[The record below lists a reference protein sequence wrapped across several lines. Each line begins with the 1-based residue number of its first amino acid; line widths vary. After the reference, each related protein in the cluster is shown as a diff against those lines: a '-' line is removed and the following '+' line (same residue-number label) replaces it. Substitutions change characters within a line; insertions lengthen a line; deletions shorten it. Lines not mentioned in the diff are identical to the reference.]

1 MIEIRTICWIM
12 PFGCH
17 DKRLYIL
24 RVDRSSITGDG
35 GKTMEDRKVVTIEDR
50 IPTLKAQRKQ
60 RANRRL
66 VVYLSIF
73 FFLILLIIYFQSSL
87 SHIRNVE
94 VSGNN
99 YVSDKEI
106 IQLSELDNSV
116 SFWNLNTEKVEMKV
130 EESKEI
136 ANVTVSRQ
144 FPATAKV
151 KVVENAR
158 VAYLKKGSQYFPI
171 LQSGAI
177 LDALPKGDTPV
188 SAPILMQWNE
198 STELSD
204 MAGELRKV
212 NLSIINRISEI
223 HYTPAGDKAFNL
235 TLYMTDGYEVKTS
248 IADFSEKMNSYPLI
262 VEKLK
267 DKAKGVLYL
276 NEGSWLEPYE
286 EVPTNDEENKETS

>member
-1 MIEIRTICWIM
+1 MISVSNIVSI
-12 PFGCH
+12 
-17 DKRLYIL
+17 
-24 RVDRSSITGDG
+24 DRSSFTGDG

-66 VVYLSIF
+66 IVYLSIF

-99 YVSDKEI
+99 YVSEKEI
-106 IQLSELDNSV
+106 IKLSELNNSV
-116 SFWNLNTEKVEMKV
+116 SFWNLNAKNVEEKVEK
-130 EESKEI
+130 SKEI
-136 ANVTVSRQ
+136 KEVTVTRQ

-151 KVVENAR
+151 DVVENAR
-158 VAYLKKGSQYFPI
+158 VAYLKKGSEYFPI

-177 LDALPKGDTPV
+177 LDALPKGETPV

-198 STELSD
+198 STELSE

-212 NLSIINRISEI
+212 ELSIINRISEI
-223 HYTPAGDKAFNL
+223 HYTPNGDKAFNL

-248 IADFSEKMNSYPLI
+248 ISDFSEKVNSYPLI

-267 DKAKGVLYL
+267 DKAKGILYL

-286 EVPTNDEENKETS
+286 DVSTEEEEKKES

>member
-1 MIEIRTICWIM
+1 
-12 PFGCH
+12 
-17 DKRLYIL
+17 
-24 RVDRSSITGDG
+24 
-35 GKTMEDRKVVTIEDR
+35 MEDRKVVTIEDR

-116 SFWNLNTEKVEMKV
+116 SFWNLNKEKVAEKVEQ
-130 EESKEI
+130 SKEI
-136 ANVTVSRQ
+136 ADVTVTRQ
-144 FPATAKV
+144 FPVTAKV

-223 HYTPAGDKAFNL
+223 HYTPEGDKAFNL

-248 IADFSEKMNSYPLI
+248 ISDFAEKMNSYPLI

-267 DKAKGVLYL
+267 DKAKGILYL
-276 NEGSWLEPYE
+276 NEGSWLEPYDG
-286 EVPTNDEENKETS
+286 PPADEEKKKETS